1 MPLHHGN
8 TIEKVI
14 RREGHSLTDVARL
27 ARVNRRSVY
36 NWFMKP
42 KLKPDIIHR
51 IGRVIDHDFSIEF
64 PDLFS
69 SEDFK
74 TKRKAEPAVTPDVE
88 EFDIWREKY
97 LDLLERYNML
107 LEYEERKHQISEAH
121 V

>member
-51 IGRVIDHDFSIEF
+51 IGRVIDHDFSVEF
-64 PDLFS
+64 PDLFTTD
-69 SEDFK
+69 DFRSK
-74 TKRKAEPAVTPDVE
+74 QVAEPAAAPVVE

-97 LDLLERYNML
+97 LDLLERYNQL
-107 LEYEERKHQISEAH
+107 LEYEARKHQNSAAH

>member
-51 IGRVIDHDFSIEF
+51 IGHVIDHDFSIEF
-64 PDLFS
+64 PDLFTTD
-69 SEDFK
+69 DFRAK
-74 TKRKAEPAVTPDVE
+74 HKAEPAATPAVE

-97 LDLLERYNML
+97 LDLLERYNLL
-107 LEYEERKHQISEAH
+107 LEYEERKQKNVATH